1 MQYIFDQVG
10 NCVAKN
16 GTDPM
21 PPIDILRRHYG
32 DGIIIQAYDDDPHPG
47 VDRAAITATIEGGQV
62 VSVHVQEE
70 PTLWLHGSISGG
82 DINPMTGTRYIQR
95 GEQITFNAA
104 IREGADPASDVV
116 ANIPDTD
123 PPVPLTVGWA
133 LELIH
138 ERGLG
143 QYSPYIHMTAGEA
156 SGTVTVPDRLPDG
169 LYRLEEG
176 SLAAIG
182 GRRLR
187 LADAA
192 AFEFK
197 VRS

>member
-1 MQYIFDQVG
+1 MPDSF
-10 NCVAKN
+10 NTAK
-16 GTDPM
+16 
-21 PPIDILRRHYG
+21 
-32 DGIIIQAYDDDPHPG
+32 
-47 VDRAAITATIEGGQV
+47 ITATIRGGQA
-62 VSVHVQEE
+62 VSLLVQEE

-82 DINPMTGTRYIQR
+82 QINPMTGTRYIQR
-95 GEQITFNAA
+95 GEQITFAAA

-116 ANIPDTD
+116 ANIPGTD
-123 PPVPLTVGWA
+123 PPVPLTAGWA

-143 QYSPYIHMTAGEA
+143 QYSPYVQMTNGEA
-156 SGTVTVPDRLPDG
+156 GGTVTVPDRLPDG
-169 LYRLEEG
+169 LYRLAEA
-176 SLAAIG
+176 SLASIG

-187 LADAA
+187 LADPA